1 MPACRNFRTAVLTLI
16 CVIGLFLF
24 PAAIGSF
31 AATHGPV
38 TALRSSLQA
47 QQTKVS
53 ISTATVTA
61 MAVITQCQIAP
72 RDLGVEP
79 MRQSAAHVVAPA
91 LDLSSSLRI

>member
-1 MPACRNFRTAVLTLI
+1 MPAYRNLRIAVLTLI

-53 ISTATVTA
+53 ISSATVTA
-61 MAVITQCQIAP
+61 IAVTTQPQIAF
-72 RDLGVEP
+72 RDLSAEP
-79 MRQSAAHVVAPA
+79 MRQSAAHILAPA

>member
-1 MPACRNFRTAVLTLI
+1 MPGCSSFRTAMLTLI

-24 PAAIGSF
+24 PAAAGSF

-47 QQTKVS
+47 QQAKVS
-53 ISTATVTA
+53 ISSPADTVV
-61 MAVITQCQIAP
+61 AVTVERQIAP
-72 RDLGVEP
+72 RDLAVVP
-79 MRQSAAHVVAPA
+79 MQQSIVHVVAPA